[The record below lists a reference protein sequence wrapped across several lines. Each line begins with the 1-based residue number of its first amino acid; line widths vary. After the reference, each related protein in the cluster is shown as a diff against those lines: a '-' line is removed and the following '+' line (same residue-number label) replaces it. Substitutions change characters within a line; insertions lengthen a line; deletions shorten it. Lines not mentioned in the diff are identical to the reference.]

1 MVNRVEK
8 LSLLSEMIAFA
19 KYDKDI
25 MRIEFNF
32 LLGVAKQL
40 DISREDFEY
49 LLENP
54 VTYTHLKS
62 HSERI
67 VQFHRL
73 VLLMNIEQEHN
84 EDNNSA
90 GVIKL
95 YNFGLRMGLSHES
108 ITKVLYLMESFPNKI
123 VPPDVLID
131 IKDSDRLFSFLNTRK
146 KMRKNIKK
154 IFVNLD
160 YNFLNNQIKFN
171 NIKMDNQEFNDQ
183 SLVLI
188 NGNNFKNRNK
198 NRQILNE
205 IFSIYEG

>member
-1 MVNRVEK
+1 MINRVEK

-19 KYDKDI
+19 KYDKDLKN
-25 MRIEFNF
+25 IEYNF

-40 DISREDFEY
+40 DISREDFDY
-49 LLENP
+49 LIEHPIN
-54 VTYTHLKS
+54 YIHLKS

-73 VLLMNIEQEHN
+73 VLLMNIENNNGE
-84 EDNNSA
+84 NNSS

-131 IKDSDRLFSFLNTRK
+131 IFKTQ
-146 KMRKNIKK
+146 
-154 IFVNLD
+154 
-160 YNFLNNQIKFN
+160 YN
-171 NIKMDNQEFNDQ
+171 
-183 SLVLI
+183 
-188 NGNNFKNRNK
+188 
-198 NRQILNE
+198 
-205 IFSIYEG
+205 

>member
-1 MVNRVEK
+1 MINRVEK

-25 MRIEFNF
+25 KSLEYNF

-40 DISREDFEY
+40 DISRSDFDY
-49 LLENP
+49 LIEHP

-73 VLLMNIEQEHN
+73 VLLMNIDS
-84 EDNNSA
+84 EDSSSS
-90 GVIKL
+90 VIKL

-131 IKDSDRLFSFLNTRK
+131 IFKTQ
-146 KMRKNIKK
+146 
-154 IFVNLD
+154 
-160 YNFLNNQIKFN
+160 YN
-171 NIKMDNQEFNDQ
+171 
-183 SLVLI
+183 
-188 NGNNFKNRNK
+188 
-198 NRQILNE
+198 
-205 IFSIYEG
+205 

>member
-19 KYDKDI
+19 SYDKDI
-25 MRIEFNF
+25 KEIEYNF

-49 LLENP
+49 LIDHP
-54 VTYTHLKS
+54 VNYTHLKS

-73 VLLMNIEQEHN
+73 VLLMNIDQ
-84 EDNNSA
+84 DNNNDSA

-131 IKDSDRLFSFLNTRK
+131 IFKTQ
-146 KMRKNIKK
+146 
-154 IFVNLD
+154 
-160 YNFLNNQIKFN
+160 YN
-171 NIKMDNQEFNDQ
+171 
-183 SLVLI
+183 
-188 NGNNFKNRNK
+188 
-198 NRQILNE
+198 
-205 IFSIYEG
+205 

>member
-1 MVNRVEK
+1 MINRVEK

-25 MRIEFNF
+25 RSIEYNF

-40 DISREDFEY
+40 EITREDFEY
-49 LLENP
+49 LIKHP
-54 VTYTHLKS
+54 VTYTHLKT

-73 VLLMNIEQEHN
+73 VLLMNIDSE
-84 EDNNSA
+84 NSSKGA
-90 GVIKL
+90 IKL

-131 IKDSDRLFSFLNTRK
+131 IFRTQ
-146 KMRKNIKK
+146 
-154 IFVNLD
+154 
-160 YNFLNNQIKFN
+160 YN
-171 NIKMDNQEFNDQ
+171 
-183 SLVLI
+183 
-188 NGNNFKNRNK
+188 
-198 NRQILNE
+198 
-205 IFSIYEG
+205 

>member
-1 MVNRVEK
+1 MINRVEK

-25 MRIEFNF
+25 KIIEYNF

-40 DISREDFEY
+40 EITREDFEY
-49 LLENP
+49 LIEHP

-73 VLLMNIEQEHN
+73 VLLMNIEDQDGGESI
-84 EDNNSA
+84 NSSGA
-90 GVIKL
+90 VKL

-108 ITKVLYLMESFPNKI
+108 ITKVLYLMDSFPNKI

-131 IKDSDRLFSFLNTRK
+131 IF
-146 KMRKNIKK
+146 K
-154 IFVNLD
+154 IH
-160 YNFLNNQIKFN
+160 YN
-171 NIKMDNQEFNDQ
+171 
-183 SLVLI
+183 
-188 NGNNFKNRNK
+188 
-198 NRQILNE
+198 
-205 IFSIYEG
+205 

>member
-1 MVNRVEK
+1 MINRVEK

-25 MRIEFNF
+25 KNIEYNF

-40 DISREDFEY
+40 DIAREDFEY
-49 LLENP
+49 LIDHP

-73 VLLMNIEQEHN
+73 VLLMNIDQEN
-84 EDNNSA
+84 EGNPSGA
-90 GVIKL
+90 IKL

-131 IKDSDRLFSFLNTRK
+131 IFKTQ
-146 KMRKNIKK
+146 
-154 IFVNLD
+154 
-160 YNFLNNQIKFN
+160 YN
-171 NIKMDNQEFNDQ
+171 
-183 SLVLI
+183 
-188 NGNNFKNRNK
+188 
-198 NRQILNE
+198 
-205 IFSIYEG
+205 

>member
-1 MVNRVEK
+1 MINKVEK

-25 MRIEFNF
+25 MRIEYNF

-73 VLLMNIEQEHN
+73 VLLMNIEREHN

-108 ITKVLYLMESFPNKI
+108 ITKVLYLMESFPNNI

-131 IKDSDRLFSFLNTRK
+131 IFKTQ
-146 KMRKNIKK
+146 
-154 IFVNLD
+154 
-160 YNFLNNQIKFN
+160 YN
-171 NIKMDNQEFNDQ
+171 
-183 SLVLI
+183 
-188 NGNNFKNRNK
+188 
-198 NRQILNE
+198 
-205 IFSIYEG
+205 

>member
-1 MVNRVEK
+1 
-8 LSLLSEMIAFA
+8 MIAFA

-25 MRIEFNF
+25 KNIEYNF

-40 DISREDFEY
+40 EISREDFDY
-49 LLENP
+49 LIENP
-54 VTYTHLKS
+54 INYIHLKS

-73 VLLMNIEQEHN
+73 VLLMNIE
-84 EDNNSA
+84 NNGDANSS

-131 IKDSDRLFSFLNTRK
+131 IFKTQ
-146 KMRKNIKK
+146 
-154 IFVNLD
+154 
-160 YNFLNNQIKFN
+160 YN
-171 NIKMDNQEFNDQ
+171 
-183 SLVLI
+183 
-188 NGNNFKNRNK
+188 
-198 NRQILNE
+198 
-205 IFSIYEG
+205 

>member
-1 MVNRVEK
+1 MINRVEK

-25 MRIEFNF
+25 NNVEYNF

-40 DISREDFEY
+40 EISRSDFDY
-49 LLENP
+49 LIEHP

-73 VLLMNIEQEHN
+73 VLLMNIDSE
-84 EDNNSA
+84 SGSS

-131 IKDSDRLFSFLNTRK
+131 IFKTQ
-146 KMRKNIKK
+146 
-154 IFVNLD
+154 
-160 YNFLNNQIKFN
+160 YN
-171 NIKMDNQEFNDQ
+171 
-183 SLVLI
+183 
-188 NGNNFKNRNK
+188 
-198 NRQILNE
+198 
-205 IFSIYEG
+205 

>member
-1 MVNRVEK
+1 MINRVEK

-25 MRIEFNF
+25 KRIEFNF

-40 DISREDFEY
+40 EISREDFEY

-73 VLLMNIEQEHN
+73 VLLMNIEQEYGG
-84 EDNNSA
+84 DNNSA
-90 GVIKL
+90 GVTKL

-131 IKDSDRLFSFLNTRK
+131 IFKTQ
-146 KMRKNIKK
+146 
-154 IFVNLD
+154 
-160 YNFLNNQIKFN
+160 YN
-171 NIKMDNQEFNDQ
+171 
-183 SLVLI
+183 
-188 NGNNFKNRNK
+188 
-198 NRQILNE
+198 
-205 IFSIYEG
+205 